1 MDRSRLMGI
10 PNNTKIETRALS
22 VLANVI
28 NEHTTMEHDFNYMDK
43 EKAWD
48 GYIWIYKGYDDNSKK
63 NFDDKIPVQI
73 KGHVDSKKKYI
84 NKQRITYPVNLEDL
98 NIYFHDRGV
107 LYFQIFISEDGKK
120 NAIFYSSLFPSKIKG
135 YLEKANRKTNRSTIN
150 IQFIKLEKKPE
161 KLDIVVKQFS
171 KESRMQGFGSGQ
183 IVQNTIM
190 LKDMDKITS
199 FTATAVGVR
208 NEYEFVQRLSSGDV
222 CFYGTK
228 EGNPFKVPLEW
239 QENEEFFICKEVH
252 QKISMGQTFYY
263 EKYKVQISSNGDT
276 ILILSKNLN
285 INLTKGK
292 FHFEV
297 QTDINDLARDAK
309 FILEMINNT
318 EFKIDSMPFK
328 YQNLEIPKEL
338 EEELN
343 FFIELSDTLS
353 MIEFDYDK
361 PFKELSSKTR
371 KELVDIVGLK
381 NGIHNKYFTSQIHI
395 YNWKLE
401 NKYIPIIIIR
411 NENDEKNELA
421 NAIYSRKN
429 QMFVK
434 NEEDEYFKVP
444 ILGNIDIQVL
454 SNLYYYNYDY
464 FYEQINKA
472 DINEFTLDKLNNLA
486 LRLIQAYDN
495 NQDEKLLEIAL
506 YQLEKL
512 KNIEG
517 EKVDYIINK
526 LQIKKRLKKLTD
538 EDIRKLK
545 SLDDSDF
552 QVLCG
557 INVLL
562 ENREKAK
569 FYYEK
574 LDKETQAFFAEYPIY
589 NLYKKLIN

>member
-1 MDRSRLMGI
+1 MSI
-10 PNNTKIETRALS
+10 PNNTKIETRALNA
-22 VLANVI
+22 LENVI
-28 NEHTTMEHDFNYMDK
+28 DEHTTMEHDFNYMDK
-43 EKAWD
+43 EMAWD
-48 GYIWIYKGYDDNSKK
+48 GYIWIYKGYNVSNKK
-63 NFDDKIPVQI
+63 NFDDKLPVQI
-73 KGHVDSKKKYI
+73 KGHVDNEKKYI
-84 NKQRITYPVNLEDL
+84 NKQRITYPVDLDDL

-107 LYFQIFISEDGKK
+107 LYFQIFISGDGKK
-120 NAIFYSSLFPSKIKG
+120 KEIFYSSLFPSKIKS
-135 YLEKANRKTNRSTIN
+135 YLEEAKRRKNRSTIN

-161 KLDIVVKQFS
+161 KLDIVAKQFS

-208 NEYEFVQRLSSGDV
+208 NEYEFVQRVSSGDV

-228 EGNPFKVPLEW
+228 EGSPFKVPLEW

-263 EKYKVQISSNGDT
+263 EKYKVQTSSNGDT
-276 ILILSKNLN
+276 ILVLSKNLN

-309 FILEMINNT
+309 FILAMINNS
-318 EFKIDSMPFK
+318 EFKIDGIPFK
-328 YQNLEIPKEL
+328 YQNLKMPKEL
-338 EEELN
+338 EAELN

-353 MIEFDYDK
+353 MIEFDYNK
-361 PFKELSSKTR
+361 PFRELLSKTR
-371 KELVDIVGLK
+371 KELVDIVDLK
-381 NGIHNKYFTSQIHI
+381 NGIHNKYFTNQIHI

-401 NKYIPIIIIR
+401 NKYIPVIAIR
-411 NENDEKNELA
+411 NENDEKNKLI
-421 NAIYSRKN
+421 NAIYSKEN

-434 NEEDEYFKVP
+434 NEKDEYFKVP
-444 ILGNIDIQVL
+444 ILNNIDVQVL
-454 SNLYYYNYDY
+454 SNLYYYNYNY
-464 FYEQINKA
+464 FYEQIDKA
-472 DINEFTLDKLNNLA
+472 DINEFTVNKLNNVA
-486 LRLIQAYDN
+486 LRLVQAYDN
-495 NQDEKLLEIAL
+495 NQDKKLLEIAL
-506 YQLEKL
+506 YQLDKL

-517 EKVDYIINK
+517 KKAYYIINK
-526 LQIKKRLKKLTD
+526 LQIKKRLKELTD
-538 EDIRKLK
+538 EDIREIK

-552 QVLCG
+552 QILCA

-562 ENREKAK
+562 ENKEKAK
-569 FYYEK
+569 FYYDK
-574 LDKETQAFFAEYPIY
+574 LDKETQKFFADYPIY